1 MLHPHHDTAGGDTM
15 LIRMVQMGK
24 LVFSS
29 EAVFLFF
36 CFFFLLEGYL
46 LREISGI

>member
-24 LVFSS
+24 LVLSS
-29 EAVFLFF
+29 EAVF
-36 CFFFLLEGYL
+36 FFFLLEGYL